1 MKKNRITR
9 IAFIMLIMVL
19 VSCKALKDPTPPVFE
34 SMPNK
39 FAVQTNTGSNS
50 GVVKPK
56 DLFNDPNL
64 ILLID
69 SALRNNLE
77 LQQSV
82 ISIQQ
87 LEADVLESRSM
98 ILPNLGAYTGYSNRK
113 FGLQTMDGA
122 GNITTTIG
130 DGEII
135 PIHLNDFNLG
145 LQTSWEIDVWGK
157 LKARKKASMARLS
170 ANQEY
175 LNILKTTI
183 VEQVMSN
190 YFTLIVL
197 DEKKRLLTEN
207 LSLNEQLVQ
216 VSEAQKEA
224 ARGNSLSVQQFQ
236 ALSLNYKNQLVLIEQ
251 DIFFIENNLRQ
262 LTGRYNGEIKR
273 SGLINNPLL
282 AVDLQSG
289 LPAEVLNNRPD
300 IKAAEKQIEAAKA
313 DVHAARAEFYPAL
326 SINGNIGYQ
335 AYRTRFLFSSPESIA
350 YGLFGNLTA
359 PLVNRGALKANFKR
373 ASASQLEAYIAYQS
387 VVLNAYTEINNGL
400 FALQTSNKLL
410 TNKKTESTLLQEAR
424 NTAGELFQSNKID
437 YYEVLSVQQNAMN
450 SQFEI
455 LELIQKE
462 FTWKLYLYKA
472 LGGGWNH

>member
-1 MKKNRITR
+1 
-9 IAFIMLIMVL
+9 
-19 VSCKALKDPTPPVFE
+19 
-34 SMPNK
+34 
-39 FAVQTNTGSNS
+39 
-50 GVVKPK
+50 
-56 DLFNDPNL
+56 
-64 ILLID
+64 
-69 SALRNNLE
+69 
-77 LQQSV
+77 
-82 ISIQQ
+82 
-87 LEADVLESRSM
+87 
-98 ILPNLGAYTGYSNRK
+98 
-113 FGLQTMDGA
+113 MDGA

-157 LKARKKASMARLS
+157 LKARKKASLARLS

-175 LNILKTTI
+175 LNMLKTTI

-197 DEKKRLLTEN
+197 GEKKRLLTEN
-207 LSLNEQLVQ
+207 LVLNEQLVQ

-262 LTGRYNGEIKR
+262 LIGRYNGEIKR
-273 SGLINNPLL
+273 SGLINNPL
-282 AVDLQSG
+282 VGVELQSG

-313 DVHAARAEFYPAL
+313 DVHTARAEFYPTI

-350 YGLFGNLTA
+350 YGLFGNLMA
-359 PLVNRGALKANFKR
+359 PLVNRGVLKANFKR

-400 FALQTSNKLL
+400 FALQTSNELL
-410 TNKKTESTLLQEAR
+410 KNKKTESTLLQEAR

-437 YYEVLSVQQNAMN
+437 YYEVLNVQQNAMN
-450 SQFEI
+450 SQIES
-455 LELIQKE
+455 LELIQQQ
-462 FTWKLYLYKA
+462 FIWKLYLYKA
-472 LGGGWNH
+472 LGGGWNN

>member
-1 MKKNRITR
+1 MKKNKITGT
-9 IAFIMLIMVL
+9 AFILLTLVLI
-19 VSCKALKDPTPPVFE
+19 SCTALKDPTPPAFDPIPKDFTVKNN
-34 SMPNK
+34 S
-39 FAVQTNTGSNS
+39 GSNS
-50 GVVKPK
+50 GVLKPK
-56 DLFNDPNL
+56 DLFNDSNL

-69 SALRNNLE
+69 SALRNNIE

-98 ILPNLGAYTGYSNRK
+98 LLPNLGAYAGYSNRK

-157 LKARKKASMARLS
+157 LKARKKASLARLS

-175 LNILKTTI
+175 LNMLKTTI

-197 DEKKRLLTEN
+197 GEKKRLLTEN
-207 LSLNEQLVQ
+207 LVLNEQLVQ

-262 LTGRYNGEIKR
+262 LIGRYNGEIKR
-273 SGLINNPLL
+273 SGLINNPL
-282 AVDLQSG
+282 VGVELQSG

-313 DVHAARAEFYPAL
+313 DVHTARAEFYPTI

-350 YGLFGNLTA
+350 YGLFGNLMA
-359 PLVNRGALKANFKR
+359 PLVNRGVLKANFKR

-400 FALQTSNKLL
+400 FALQTSNELL
-410 TNKKTESTLLQEAR
+410 KNKKTESTLLQEAR

-437 YYEVLSVQQNAMN
+437 YYEVLNVQQNAMN
-450 SQFEI
+450 SQIES
-455 LELIQKE
+455 LELIQQQ
-462 FTWKLYLYKA
+462 FIWKLYLYKA
-472 LGGGWNH
+472 LGGGWNN